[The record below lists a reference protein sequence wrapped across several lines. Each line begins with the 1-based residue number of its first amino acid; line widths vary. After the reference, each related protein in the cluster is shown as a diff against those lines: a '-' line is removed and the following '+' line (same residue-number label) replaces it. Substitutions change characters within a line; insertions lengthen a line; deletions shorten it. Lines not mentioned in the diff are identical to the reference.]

1 MATRDDGKTS
11 PFMDDPDLQNNID
24 SEKKKPIIRDSVLN
38 PNMNQQ
44 QQAGD
49 PPKCTAAQTTTAA
62 RTTTAAASTS
72 RSATNSPTTR
82 APNRRTSSR
91 TGTSPV

>member
-1 MATRDDGKTS
+1 MATGDDGKTS

-49 PPKCTAAQTTTAA
+49 PHNALPHGQQL
-62 RTTTAAASTS
+62 
-72 RSATNSPTTR
+72 PH
-82 APNRRTSSR
+82 
-91 TGTSPV
+91 